1 MKIAT
6 NRIAELISGPVDT
19 AYRRATSAQPPASDG
34 ELLDAYSN
42 AVINAARR
50 VSPAVVNI
58 DVQMPESAKNKKGGG
73 HGSGS
78 GFVFTPDGFILTN
91 SHVVHGAARIDV
103 TLHDGQKLPARIVG
117 DDPQT
122 DLAVIH
128 IDTFNLDSGNLESIE
143 FADSS
148 AIQVGQ
154 LVVAIGNPFGFQ
166 TTVTAGVVSNLARS
180 FRSQTGRLIDN
191 IVQTDAAL
199 NPGNSGGPL
208 VDSRGRVVGVNT
220 AIIPMAQGICF
231 AIPSNTAQFV
241 AARLIRDGK
250 IRRSF
255 IGFAGQNVPL
265 HRRLVRYH
273 QLDVDTGVLIVGL
286 EPNSP
291 AKHAGLEEG
300 DVIVAFD
307 GKPIFTI
314 DDIQRLLSE
323 ERVGLK
329 SDISVVRGT
338 SLLRFEVT
346 PVELGGSAE

>member
-1 MKIAT
+1 MT
-6 NRIAELISGPVDT
+6 NRIAELVSNTETDGYT
-19 AYRRATSAQPPASDG
+19 ATAVAVEPASDG

-58 DVQMPESAKNKKGGG
+58 DVHMPEATGKSRGGG

-91 SHVVHGAARIDV
+91 SHVVHGAAKIEA
-103 TLHDGQKLPARIVG
+103 TFHDGQKHLARIVG

-128 IDTFNLDSGNLESIE
+128 INTDTLESVD

-148 AIQVGQ
+148 AIRVGQ
-154 LVVAIGNPFGFQ
+154 LVVAIGNPYGFQ

-250 IRRSF
+250 IRRSY
-255 IGFAGQNVPL
+255 IGFGGQNVPL

-273 QLDVDTGVLIVGL
+273 QLEQETGVLIVGL

-291 AKHAGLEEG
+291 AKEAGLEEG

-307 GKPIFTI
+307 GKAIATI
-314 DDIQRLLSE
+314 DDIQRMLSE
-323 ERVGLK
+323 ERVGVK
-329 SDISVVRGT
+329 SSITIIRNT
-338 SLLRFEVT
+338 SLLRFEVI
-346 PVELGGSAE
+346 PVESKQ

>member
-1 MKIAT
+1 MRS
-6 NRIAELISGPVDT
+6 RIAELISNGDT
-19 AYRRATSAQPPASDG
+19 AVIGTSPSPVSSTDG

-42 AVINAARR
+42 AVIGAAKK
-50 VSPAVVNI
+50 VSPSVVNI
-58 DVQMPESAKNKKGGG
+58 DVHLSSNQRNGRSQ
-73 HGSGS
+73 GSGS
-78 GFVFTPDGFILTN
+78 GFIFTPDGFILTN
-91 SHVVHGAARIDV
+91 SHVVHDAARIEL
-103 TLHDGQKLPARIVG
+103 TLVDGSKLSATIVG

-128 IDTFNLDSGNLESIE
+128 VNAAGLPTAE
-143 FADSS
+143 FGDSS

-154 LVVAIGNPFGFQ
+154 LVVAIGNPYGFQ

-208 VDSRGRVVGVNT
+208 VDSRGRVIGVNT

-241 AARLIRDGK
+241 AGRLIRDGR
-250 IRRSF
+250 IRRSY

-265 HRRLVRYH
+265 HRRVVRFH
-273 QLDVDTGVLIVGL
+273 RLEVDSGILIVGL
-286 EPNSP
+286 ENESP
-291 AKHAGLEEG
+291 ARQAGMREG
-300 DVIVAFD
+300 DVIISFD

-314 DDIQRLLSE
+314 DDIQRLLTE
-323 ERVGLK
+323 ERVGEQSAITVL
-329 SDISVVRGT
+329 RGT
-338 SLLRFEVT
+338 
-346 PVELGGSAE
+346 ELHSFTVIPQEAK

>member
-1 MKIAT
+1 MKT
-6 NRIAELISGPVDT
+6 RIAELIQNTYGDDAST
-19 AYRRATSAQPPASDG
+19 AASTATAAAETNVDG

-42 AVINAARR
+42 AVIGAAKR
-50 VSPAVVNI
+50 VSPSVVNI
-58 DVQMPESAKNKKGGG
+58 DVQVPVPAGRGPRRPGQG

-78 GFVFTPDGFILTN
+78 GFIFTPDGFLLTN
-91 SHVVHGAARIDV
+91 SHVVHDATFIEV
-103 TLHDGQKLPARIVG
+103 TLQDGTKLPARIVG

-128 IDTFNLDSGNLESIE
+128 ITASGLPAVE
-143 FADSS
+143 FTNSS

-154 LVVAIGNPFGFQ
+154 LVVAIGNPYGFQ
-166 TTVTAGVVSNLARS
+166 TTVTAGVVSNLARG

-241 AARLIRDGK
+241 AARLIRDGR

-255 IGFAGQNVPL
+255 IGIAGQNVPL
-265 HRRLVRYH
+265 HRKVVRFH
-273 QLDVDTGVLIVGL
+273 RLDVDTGVLVVGL
-286 EPNSP
+286 EPGSP
-291 AKHAGLEEG
+291 AQQVGVREG
-300 DVIVAFD
+300 DVIVSFD
-307 GKPIFTI
+307 AKPIFTI
-314 DDIQRLLSE
+314 DDLQRLLTA
-323 ERVGLK
+323 ERVGVASSLQV
-329 SDISVVRGT
+329 IRGT
-338 SLLRFEVT
+338 ELQTFEVT
-346 PVELGGSAE
+346 PSESN

>member
-1 MKIAT
+1 MT
-6 NRIAELISGPVDT
+6 NRIAELISNEYPTATVGKIAATDGPG
-19 AYRRATSAQPPASDG
+19 DG

-42 AVINAARR
+42 AVIGAAKR
-50 VSPAVVNI
+50 VSPSVVNI
-58 DVQMPESAKNKKGGG
+58 DVQVPVQANRGPQRPGQG

-78 GFVFTPDGFILTN
+78 GFIFTPDGFMLTN
-91 SHVVHGAARIDV
+91 SHVVHDATKIDV
-103 TLHDGQKLPARIVG
+103 TLQDGTKLPARIVG

-128 IDTFNLDSGNLESIE
+128 VTAAGLPAVE

-154 LVVAIGNPFGFQ
+154 LVVAIGNPYGFQ

-180 FRSQTGRLIDN
+180 FRSQAGRMIDN

-250 IRRSF
+250 IRRSY

-265 HRRLVRYH
+265 HRKIVRFH
-273 QLDVDTGVLIVGL
+273 KLDVDTGVLVVGL
-286 EPNSP
+286 EDSSP
-291 AKHAGLEEG
+291 AQRAGVREG
-300 DVIVAFD
+300 DVIVSFD

-314 DDIQRLLSE
+314 DDLQRLLTE
-323 ERVGLK
+323 EHVGVTSPLV
-329 SDISVVRGT
+329 VVRGT
-338 SLLRFEVT
+338 ELLTFEVT
-346 PVELGGSAE
+346 PAELK

>member
-1 MKIAT
+1 MT
-6 NRIAELISGPVDT
+6 NRIAELISNPVGSGH
-19 AYRRATSAQPPASDG
+19 AATLGNHNTDQNPSDG
-34 ELLDAYSN
+34 DLLDAYSR
-42 AVINAARR
+42 AVIGAAKR

-58 DVQMPESAKNKKGGG
+58 DVHMPEKAGQNSRRGRGEGG

-91 SHVVHGAARIDV
+91 SHVVHDAARIEA

-128 IDTFNLDSGNLESIE
+128 VNTDRLESVE

-208 VDSRGRVVGVNT
+208 VDSQGRVVGVNT

-250 IRRSF
+250 IRRSY

-291 AKHAGLEEG
+291 ARDAGLEEG
-300 DVIVAFD
+300 DVIVSFD
-307 GKPIFTI
+307 GKPVFTI

-323 ERVGLK
+323 ERVGVK
-329 SDISVVRGT
+329 SSISAVRGT
-338 SLLRFEVT
+338 SLLKFEVT
-346 PVELGGSAE
+346 PVESKQ